1 MGERLVVELI
11 YFFLKK
17 NKVLFFLKKKR
28 SDRALLVA
36 LPTQWGL
43 HIKIFI
49 GFVKAHV
56 ALHKRRCDSSLL
68 AVLPT

>member
-11 YFFLKK
+11 YFLK
-17 NKVLFFLKKKR
+17 NKVLFFNKKR
-28 SDRALLVA
+28 SDRALCVA

>member
-17 NKVLFFLKKKR
+17 NKVLFKKKNR
-28 SDRALLVA
+28 SDRALLAA
-36 LPTQWGL
+36 LPTQWGV
-43 HIKIFI
+43 HINFFI

-56 ALHKRRCDSSLL
+56 ALHKRRCDRSLL
-68 AVLPT
+68 AALPT